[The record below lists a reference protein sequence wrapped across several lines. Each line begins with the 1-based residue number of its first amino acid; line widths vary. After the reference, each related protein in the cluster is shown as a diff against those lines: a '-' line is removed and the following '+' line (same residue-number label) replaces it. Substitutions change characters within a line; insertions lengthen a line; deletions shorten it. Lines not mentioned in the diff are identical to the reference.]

1 MNDTYQFKIGDFRCI
16 AVSDGSHTYA
26 PPTFP
31 PPPIFLFANAPENQL
46 ANVLHEFNLD
56 SGTWSEWVSP
66 YICLLIDTGKQL
78 ILVDTGAGDLSPET
92 GKLPENLEKEGIGVG
107 DIDIII
113 HTHGHPDHIG
123 GNTDSEGKLIF
134 PNARYIICKAEWD
147 FWNSAEAVQKIDEH
161 SRGILVGYAN
171 KNLPPIKDKVD
182 LVDYGTEIFPGIQT
196 VAVSGHTRGH
206 MALSI
211 KSRDAQLLCLSD
223 TVLHPIHLEYPG
235 WCAAV
240 DLDPAQVETSRRDI
254 FSKAATDD
262 AIVMAF
268 HFPFPGLGYVINEKD
283 TWKWRQLD
291 NEN

>member
-1 MNDTYQFKIGDFRCI
+1 
-16 AVSDGSHTYA
+16 
-26 PPTFP
+26 
-31 PPPIFLFANAPENQL
+31 
-46 ANVLHEFNLD
+46 
-56 SGTWSEWVSP
+56 
-66 YICLLIDTGKQL
+66 
-78 ILVDTGAGDLSPET
+78 
-92 GKLPENLEKEGIGVG
+92 
-107 DIDIII
+107 
-113 HTHGHPDHIG
+113 
-123 GNTDSEGKLIF
+123 
-134 PNARYIICKAEWD
+134 
-147 FWNSAEAVQKIDEH
+147 
-161 SRGILVGYAN
+161 
-171 KNLPPIKDKVD
+171 
-182 LVDYGTEIFPGIQT
+182 
-196 VAVSGHTRGH
+196 